1 MDQRRLLAVGAA
13 ILGVMAV
20 RRFLLTKGRG
30 RLIERIMER
39 MPSDSPPR
47 LVMSVL
53 PRLREQNDEIVALL
67 REQNEV
73 LRQRLPEVTR
83 GREIPR

>member
-1 MDQRRLLAVGAA
+1 MDQRRLLAVGAV

-20 RRFLLTKGRG
+20 RRFLLTEGRG
-30 RLIERIMER
+30 RLMERIMER
-39 MPSDSPPR
+39 MPPDSPPR

-73 LRQRLPEVTR
+73 LRQSLPEVTR
-83 GREIPR
+83 GSEIPR